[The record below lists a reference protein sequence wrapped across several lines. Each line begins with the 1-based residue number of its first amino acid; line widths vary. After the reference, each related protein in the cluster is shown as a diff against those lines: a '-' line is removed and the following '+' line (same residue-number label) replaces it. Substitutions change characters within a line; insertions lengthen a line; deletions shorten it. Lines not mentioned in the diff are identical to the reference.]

1 MAYATIATLTART
14 AIGGR
19 RLLLVL
25 ALPAVLLVLAAVIR
39 ALVGVDDDAREAVV
53 GGLGLGVVMPLVA
66 LILGTGVLATEIDD
80 GSIVYLLAKPVS
92 RHTIV
97 LNKYAVATSASVVA
111 AVAPMALAAAIMA
124 GELEATVGY
133 AVGALLGVIAYC
145 AIFILLSATTRH
157 AVAFGLVYVF
167 AWEGLAGNLLAG
179 VRWLSVSHWSNA
191 LAASVMGD
199 DVVGS
204 TVSPAYAIIATVVVT
219 VGGLWL
225 AGERLRSFRFSGE
238 E

>member
-1 MAYATIATLTART
+1 MAYATIATLTTRT

-19 RLLLVL
+19 RLILIL
-25 ALPAVLLVLAAVIR
+25 ALPAVLLILAVVIR
-39 ALVGVDDDAREAVV
+39 ALVGVDDDARAAVV

-66 LILGTGVLATEIDD
+66 LILGTGVLAAEIDD

-97 LNKYAVATSASVVA
+97 LSKYAVAVTVSVA
-111 AVAPMALAAAIMA
+111 AAVVPIALAAAIMS
-124 GELEATVGY
+124 GEGESTLAY
-133 AVGALLGVIAYC
+133 AVGALLGVVAYC
-145 AIFILLSATTRH
+145 AIFIALSATTRH

-167 AWEGLAGNLLAG
+167 AWEGLAGTLLDG
-179 VRWLSVSHWSNA
+179 VRWLSVTHWSLA
-191 LAASVMGD
+191 LAASVID
-199 DVVGS
+199 DDLLGEA
-204 TVSPAYAIIATVVVT
+204 VSPAYAIIATLVVT
-219 VGGLWL
+219 AGGLWL

>member
-1 MAYATIATLTART
+1 MAYATIATLTVRT

-19 RLLLVL
+19 RLLLIL
-25 ALPAVLLVLAAVIR
+25 ALPAVLLILAVVIR
-39 ALVGVDDDAREAVV
+39 ALVGVDDDARAAVV
-53 GGLGLGVVMPLVA
+53 GGLGLGVVMPLIA
-66 LILGTGVLATEIDD
+66 LILGTGVLAAEIDD

-97 LNKYAVATSASVVA
+97 VNKYAVAVAASVAA
-111 AVAPMALAAAIMA
+111 AVVPVALAAAIMSGDA
-124 GELEATVGY
+124 MVTLGY
-133 AVGALLGVIAYC
+133 AGGALLGVVAYG
-145 AIFILLSATTRH
+145 AIFVLLSAMTRH

-167 AWEGLAGNLLAG
+167 AWEGLAGSLLEG
-179 VRWLSVSHWSNA
+179 VRWLSVSHWS
-191 LAASVMGD
+191 LAVAVPVMD
-199 DVVGS
+199 DDLLGQA
-204 TVSPAYAIIATVVVT
+204 VSPAYAIIATTIVT